1 MRKIGSLL
9 LILVIAIVAC
19 QETPQGIGTAGEGGE
34 IDLAAK
40 KSLRATRIDPYFDPV
55 NDFLK
60 QSGASYRVAEVW
72 MFTIGA
78 GRPDN
83 RILQLGTRWVP
94 ADPNRAAY
102 STGTE
107 DLTYVI
113 DLSDLT
119 TDVAPAAAEQ
129 AIVNAF
135 NTWSAV
141 PHTFLDNVRVAD
153 DGGNYDFLDG
163 VPADPF
169 ATCITGAGPFLPAP
183 LGILDLAAG
192 APNAD
197 IITGGWLPREYFDCL
212 VPDPSPGN
220 GGGDFILGVTW
231 TFFFVDGGGN
241 PVDLNNDG
249 HIDTAVK
256 EIYYNDDFDWVT
268 SGSVFLGN
276 DIDIESV
283 VLHEN
288 GHGMDLGHFGGP
300 PPPLKIHPNTLRV
313 FSPPA
318 VMNPAYVGGDI
329 RDLLP
334 TDIAGFRALFSDG
347 VGRQK

>member
-1 MRKIGSLL
+1 MKRTILL
-9 LILVIAIVAC
+9 SVLLAVGVTAC
-19 QETPQGIGTAGEGGE
+19 QETPQGVSTIEQDTGLS
-34 IDLAAK
+34 LAAK
-40 KSLRATRIDPYFDPV
+40 KVKATRIDPFFDPV
-55 NDFLK
+55 NAELERMG
-60 QSGASYRVAEVW
+60 SNLRVAEVW
-72 MFTIGA
+72 MFTIGS
-78 GRPDN
+78 GRPAN

-94 ADPNRAAY
+94 ADPNRAAQ

-107 DLTYVI
+107 DLTYVV
-113 DLSDLT
+113 DVSDLT
-119 TDVAPAAAEQ
+119 VDVPAVDTEAAID
-129 AIVNAF
+129 AAF
-135 NTWSAV
+135 DTWSGV
-141 PHTFLDNVRVAD
+141 HNTFLDNVKVAD
-153 DGGNYDFLDG
+153 DGLNHDFLDG
-163 VPADPF
+163 VPILPF
-169 ATCITGAGPFLPAP
+169 VTCASTPFQPAP
-183 LGILDLAAG
+183 LGILDFAAL

-212 VPDPSPGN
+212 VPDPTPGN

-249 HIDTAVK
+249 HIDTALK
-256 EIYYNDDFDWVT
+256 EIYYNEEFDWVT

-288 GHGMDLGHFGGP
+288 GHAMDLGHFGGP
-300 PPPLKIHPNTLRV
+300 PPPLKIHPNTNRI

-318 VMNPAYVGGDI
+318 VMNPAYVGGER

-334 TDIAGFRALFSDG
+334 TDEAGFRALFAG
-347 VGRQK
+347 GIGRQN